1 MAKADDDRPR
11 EKGPLSPSQRNQLH
25 AIERDLHQFMQV
37 WEAEVAKAGG
47 PTPELQLAAA
57 QELKRVMLFMDSL
70 ADRAIPPTQ
79 TGESDV
85 PNPRLTS
92 ATGFPRVWQLF
103 PFLLPPSV
111 RERIYEPAHEELKE
125 DYLRARAICAGRY
138 SRAWVAFCFTIRTA
152 GLFAGSLWAAVGGTA
167 RKVFIAA
174 VALLFGEHAVA
185 AVRAKVAEWWGRLL

>member
-1 MAKADDDRPR
+1 MANAGGARSRADIPP
-11 EKGPLSPSQRNQLH
+11 PLMAQAKTLEHEMKRLLK
-25 AIERDLHQFMQV
+25 D
-37 WEAEVAKAGG
+37 WEAEVAKYGS
-47 PTPELQLAAA
+47 PTDGLA
-57 QELKRVMLFMDSL
+57 QSMCKSLKDVMSLMDTILALPVSN
-70 ADRAIPPTQ
+70 ADRGANDCKAPQ
-79 TGESDV
+79 WSSGS
-85 PNPRLTS
+85 
-92 ATGFPRVWQLF
+92 GFPRVWQLF